1 MTGHS
6 DRLMVFVHNEPC
18 IGQTQRQDKASEG
31 FVMLLS
37 IVIAAENMVLLAWS
51 VVLFV
56 TAYKTE
62 RDAEKAREL
71 EAELAANGGF
81 HVKRE
86 TLLDI
91 VKDKRRWVQSRL
103 SSEETVLIHVKSNAQ
118 QMTQSYE

>member
-1 MTGHS
+1 
-6 DRLMVFVHNEPC
+6 MVFVHNEPC

-31 FVMLLS
+31 FVMFLS

-103 SSEETVLIHVKSNAQ
+103 TSEETVLIHVKSNAQ

>member
-1 MTGHS
+1 MWGGS
-6 DRLMVFVHNEPC
+6 MIFAS
-18 IGQTQRQDKASEG
+18 QDKASEG

-71 EAELAANGGF
+71 EAALAANGGF

-103 SSEETVLIHVKSNAQ
+103 TSEETVLIHVKSNAQ